1 MNTKFYIPYFPS
13 NPYGTDTPAKV
24 LEAACTALEAR
35 LGGAWQV
42 LAAKAAFE
50 QAGGLHACWR
60 GNHPPA
66 LTRWTDA
73 TRVALD
79 AAYLAEPPGQVSIE
93 GIDPLNTACIDVI
106 ATARYAYTQHEWL
119 NVFTAHFG
127 MSDYCSSREEATAA
141 GHRWLTIASNA
152 CPIAAAEQEIR
163 GRSPDAQ
170 QQPLPRAPTNIA
182 SAHLPG
188 ALSPHTQGAPA
199 CF

>member
-13 NPYGTDTPAKV
+13 NPYGAEAPAKAP
-24 LEAACTALEAR
+24 EAARAALEAR

-60 GNHPPA
+60 GIYPPA

-73 TRVALD
+73 TRDALD
-79 AAYLAEPPGQVSIE
+79 AAYLAEPPRQVSIE
-93 GIDPLNTACIDVI
+93 DIDQLNSACIDVI

-119 NVFTAHFG
+119 DAFTAHFG
-127 MSDYCSSREEATAA
+127 MSDYCNSREEAAAA
-141 GHRWLTIASNA
+141 GHRWLAIASQA

-163 GRSPDAQ
+163 KRSHTAQ
-170 QQPLPRAPTNIA
+170 RLALPRDPTTIASAYLPRAINPE
-182 SAHLPG
+182 
-188 ALSPHTQGAPA
+188 TQGAPA